1 MKVNIYLFV
10 SRNRIVATNPDK
22 SNALSDAI
30 AEVYDIDM
38 DDEDASI
45 EVCSIM
51 DTDIVDIA
59 HNVDLSLVD
68 CIDSM
73 EGKDYDFYNI

>member
-10 SRNRIVATNPDK
+10 GPERIVVTNSDK
-22 SNALSDAI
+22 SNALPDAI
-30 AEVYDIDM
+30 AETYNIDP
-38 DDEDASI
+38 DDEDASD

-59 HNVDLSLVD
+59 HDVDSSLIDCVD
-68 CIDSM
+68 DM
-73 EGKDYDFYNI
+73 EGKDYDFYYI

>member
-10 SRNRIVATNPDK
+10 SSNRIVVTNPDK
-22 SNALSDAI
+22 QTALPDAI
-30 AEVYDIDM
+30 AEAYNIDP
-38 DDEDASI
+38 DDEDASD

-59 HNVDLSLVD
+59 HDVDLSLVD
-68 CIDSM
+68 WIDDL
-73 EGKDYDFYNI
+73 EGRDYDFYYM

>member
-10 SRNRIVATNPDK
+10 GPERIVVTNPDK
-22 SNALSDAI
+22 SNALPDAI
-30 AEVYDIDM
+30 AEVYNIDP
-38 DDEDASI
+38 DDEDASD

-59 HNVDLSLVD
+59 HDVDLSLVD
-68 CIDSM
+68 CIGDL
-73 EGKDYDFYNI
+73 EGKDYDFYYM

>member
-10 SRNRIVATNPDK
+10 GPERIVVTNSDK
-22 SNALSDAI
+22 SNALPDAI
-30 AEVYDIDM
+30 AEAYNIDP
-38 DDEDASI
+38 DDEDASD

-59 HNVDLSLVD
+59 HDVDSSLVD

-73 EGKDYDFYNI
+73 EGKDYDFYYI